1 MRARTIAAAAA
12 IAAAA
17 LTGTAGAAS
26 ARILPGGPALLAA
39 LPVSATSLTLLTNDP
54 DSGYGTPAVWA
65 HDSMWR
71 TVTVTRGAQV
81 TGTDCGLTATAACWA
96 YTSDLTDQGWFTTIR
111 GAGTPN
117 QSCTGCAGEHIRRQ
131 VTGTLHGTY
140 AVTFYASSPSP
151 DASLVAFFHDDHGV
165 AASPPFTSTT
175 WAQQFFPAGTAF
187 GAFTGGA
194 YKWVYRAAGQKWT
207 DSSANGDGD
216 QPGDGNITG

>member
-1 MRARTIAAAAA
+1 MRRLFIAAL
-12 IAAAA
+12 IAAA
-17 LTGTAGAAS
+17 LTATAGAAS
-26 ARILPGGPALLAA
+26 ARVLPILPR
-39 LPVSATSLTLLTNDP
+39 PVSATSLTLLTGDP
-54 DSGYGTPAVWA
+54 DSGYGTPPVWA
-65 HDSMWR
+65 IDSMWR
-71 TVTVTRGAQV
+71 TETVTKGAQV
-81 TGTDCGLTATAACWA
+81 TGTDCGLAASAACWA
-96 YTSDLTDQGWFTTIR
+96 YTSNLTDEGWFTTIR

-117 QSCTGCAGEHIRRQ
+117 QSCAGCAGEHIRRQ

-165 AASPPFTSTT
+165 AAAAPFTSTT

-194 YKWVYRAAGQKWT
+194 YKWVYRTAGQKWT